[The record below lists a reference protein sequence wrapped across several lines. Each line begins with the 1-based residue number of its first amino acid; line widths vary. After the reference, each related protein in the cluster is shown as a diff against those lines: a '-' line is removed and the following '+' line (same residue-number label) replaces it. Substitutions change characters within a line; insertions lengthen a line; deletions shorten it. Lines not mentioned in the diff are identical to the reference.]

1 MKEYLRPV
9 SKAVCAH
16 REVLSAGVLGKQISI
31 YQQEDQFPEVST
43 FKFALLGVPEHR
55 RDEDFMGETI
65 EFDAVRM
72 AFYGLYPGNWEWSMV
87 DLGDIIPGRSVSD
100 TDFALRE
107 VVNQLL
113 ILGVMPIVLG
123 GSQDLLYAHYRAFD
137 GVQDMISVVNVD
149 HRFDL
154 GDHQKPLTN
163 KAYVG
168 KMVVDRP
175 YNLMNYSVLGY
186 QSYLNPPEEISL
198 MDKLHFDAYRL
209 GNLIQDITLAEP
221 IMRQAQLVAMDV
233 SSVKSSAMSFRYHKS
248 PNGFD
253 SREICALS
261 RYAGISNGVKSFGI
275 YELKAFDKY
284 ESAPNLVAQILWY
297 FIEGVCF
304 RVNDGDLMNP
314 DNFTLYSVPIDDIV
328 LVFRKSKRTGRW
340 WIEMPNNNSSNNN
353 LPTAALLPC
362 TYDDYLNA
370 TEQNIPERWL
380 KARLRNKV

>member
-1 MKEYLRPV
+1 MLEYLRPV

-16 REVLSAGVLGKQISI
+16 REVLPLGVLGKQICLHLS
-31 YQQEDQFPEVST
+31 EDEFPNILA
-43 FKFALLGVPEHR
+43 FKYALLGVPEHR
-55 RDEDFMGETI
+55 RDEDYMGEAI

-72 AFYGLYPGNWEWSMV
+72 AFYGLFPGNWDWSMV
-87 DLGDIIPGRSVSD
+87 DLGDIIPGSSIED

-107 VVNQLL
+107 VLNELL
-113 ILGVMPIVLG
+113 KIGVMPIVLG

-137 GVQDMISVVNVD
+137 GVQDMINVVNID

-154 GDHQKPLTN
+154 GDHQKPMSN

-168 KMVVDRP
+168 KMVVDKP
-175 YNLMNYSVLGY
+175 YNMMNYAVLGY
-186 QSYLNPPEEISL
+186 QSYLNPPQEIAL
-198 MDKLHFDAYRL
+198 MDKLHFEAYRL
-209 GNLIQDITLAEP
+209 GNLIKDITIAEP
-221 IMRQAQLVAMDV
+221 IMRQAQLVALDV

-275 YELKAFDKY
+275 YELKSFEKY

-297 FIEGVCF
+297 FIEGVSF
-304 RVNDGDLMNP
+304 RVNEGDLMNP
-314 DNFTLYSVPIDDIV
+314 DNFTIYSVPVDDMV
-328 LVFRKSKRTGRW
+328 LVFKKSKRSGRW
-340 WIEMPNNNSSNNN
+340 WMELPNNNTLNNN
-353 LPTAALLPC
+353 MSSVALLPC
-362 TYDDYLNA
+362 TYEDYLSA

>member
-1 MKEYLRPV
+1 MLEYLRPV

-16 REVLSAGVLGKQISI
+16 REVLPLGVLGKQICLHLS
-31 YQQEDQFPEVST
+31 EDEFPNILA
-43 FKFALLGVPEHR
+43 FKYALLGVPEHR
-55 RDEDFMGETI
+55 RDEDYMGEAI

-72 AFYGLYPGNWEWSMV
+72 AFYGLFPGNWDWSMV
-87 DLGDIIPGRSVSD
+87 DLGDIIPGSSIED

-107 VVNQLL
+107 VLNELL
-113 ILGVMPIVLG
+113 KIGVMPIVLG

-137 GVQDMISVVNVD
+137 GVQDMINVVNID

-154 GDHQKPLTN
+154 GDHQKPMSN

-168 KMVVDRP
+168 KMVVDKP
-175 YNLMNYSVLGY
+175 YNMMNYAVLGY
-186 QSYLNPPEEISL
+186 QSYLNPPQEIAL
-198 MDKLHFDAYRL
+198 MDKLHFEAYRL
-209 GNLIQDITLAEP
+209 GNLIKDITIAEP
-221 IMRQAQLVAMDV
+221 IMRQAQLVALDV

-275 YELKAFDKY
+275 YELKSFEKY

-297 FIEGVCF
+297 FIEGVSF
-304 RVNDGDLMNP
+304 RVNEGDLMNP
-314 DNFTLYSVPIDDIV
+314 DNFTIYSVPVDDMV
-328 LVFRKSKRTGRW
+328 LVFKKSKRSGRW
-340 WIEMPNNNSSNNN
+340 WMELPNNNTLNNN
-353 LPTAALLPC
+353 MSSVALLSC
-362 TYDDYLNA
+362 TYEDYLSA

>member
-16 REVLSAGVLGKQISI
+16 REVLSDGVLGKQISI
-31 YQQEDQFPEVST
+31 FQQEDQFPEVPN

-65 EFDAVRM
+65 EFDAIRM
-72 AFYGLYPGNWEWSMV
+72 AFYSLYPGNWQWSMV
-87 DLGDIIPGRSVSD
+87 DLGDVIPGSSISD

-107 VVNQLL
+107 VVQQLL

-123 GSQDLLYAHYRAFD
+123 GSQDLLYAHYRGFD
-137 GVQDMISVVNVD
+137 GVHDMISVVNID

-154 GDHQKPLTN
+154 GDHQKPMTN

-168 KMVVDRP
+168 KMVVERP

-209 GNLIQDITLAEP
+209 GNLIQDITLVEP
-221 IMRQAQLVAMDV
+221 VMRQAQLVAMDV
-233 SSVKSSAMSFRYHKS
+233 SSIKSSAMSFRYHKS

-261 RYAGISNGVKSFGI
+261 RYAGISDGVKSFGI
-275 YELKAFDKY
+275 YELKSFEKH

-304 RVNDGDLMNP
+304 RINDGDLMNP
-314 DNFTLYSVPIDDIV
+314 DNFTLYSVPINDMV
-328 LVFRKSKRTGRW
+328 LVFRKGKRTGRW
-340 WIEMPNNNSSNNN
+340 WIEMPINDSLNNNMQ
-353 LPTAALLPC
+353 TTALLPC
-362 TYDDYLNA
+362 TYEDYLSA

>member
-1 MKEYLRPV
+1 MLEYLRPV

-16 REVLSAGVLGKQISI
+16 REVLPLGVLGKQICQHLS
-31 YQQEDQFPEVST
+31 EDEFPDISA

-55 RDEDFMGETI
+55 RDEDYMGEAI
-65 EFDAVRM
+65 DFDAVRM
-72 AFYGLYPGNWEWSMV
+72 AFYGLYPGNWDWSMV
-87 DLGDIIPGRSVSD
+87 DLGDIIPGSSIED

-107 VVNQLL
+107 VLNELL
-113 ILGVMPIVLG
+113 KMGVMPIVLG

-137 GVQDMISVVNVD
+137 GVQDMINVVNID

-154 GDHQKPLTN
+154 GDHQKPMSN

-168 KMVVDRP
+168 KMVVDKP
-175 YNLMNYSVLGY
+175 YNLMNYAVLGY
-186 QSYLNPPEEISL
+186 QSYLNPPQEIAL
-198 MDKLHFDAYRL
+198 MDKLHFEAYRL
-209 GNLIQDITLAEP
+209 GNLIKDITIAEP
-221 IMRQAQLVAMDV
+221 FMRQAQLVALDV

-275 YELKAFDKY
+275 YELKSFEKY

-297 FIEGVCF
+297 FIEGVSF
-304 RVNDGDLMNP
+304 RVNEGDLMNP
-314 DNFTLYSVPIDDIV
+314 DNFTIYSVPVDDMV
-328 LVFRKSKRTGRW
+328 LVFKKSKRSGRW
-340 WIEMPNNNSSNNN
+340 WMELPNNNTLNNN
-353 LPTAALLPC
+353 ISSIALLPC
-362 TYDDYLNA
+362 TYEDYLSA

>member
-1 MKEYLRPV
+1 MLEYLRPV

-16 REVLSAGVLGKQISI
+16 REVLPQGVLGKQIYLHLS
-31 YQQEDQFPEVST
+31 EDEFPDIST
-43 FKFALLGVPEHR
+43 FKYALLGVPEHR
-55 RDEDFMGETI
+55 RDEDYMGEAI
-65 EFDAVRM
+65 DFDAVRM
-72 AFYGLYPGNWEWSMV
+72 AFYGLFPGNWDWSMV
-87 DLGDIIPGRSVSD
+87 DLGDIIPGSTIVD

-107 VVNQLL
+107 VLNVLL
-113 ILGVMPIVLG
+113 KVGVMPIVLG

-137 GVQDMISVVNVD
+137 GVQDMINVVNID

-154 GDHQKPLTN
+154 GDHQKPMSN

-168 KMVVDRP
+168 KMVVDKP
-175 YNLMNYSVLGY
+175 YNMMNYAVLGY
-186 QSYLNPPEEISL
+186 QSYLNPPQEIAL
-198 MDKLHFDAYRL
+198 MDKLHFEAYRL
-209 GNLIQDITLAEP
+209 GNLIEDITIAEP
-221 IMRQAQLVAMDV
+221 IMRQAQLVALDV

-275 YELKAFDKY
+275 YELKSFEKY

-297 FIEGVCF
+297 FIEGVSF
-304 RVNDGDLMNP
+304 RVNEGDLMNP
-314 DNFTLYSVPIDDIV
+314 DNFTIYSVPVDDMV
-328 LVFRKSKRTGRW
+328 LVFKKSNRSGRW
-340 WIEMPNNNSSNNN
+340 WIELPNNNNLNNN
-353 LPTAALLPC
+353 MSSAALLPC
-362 TYDDYLNA
+362 TYEDYLST

>member
-1 MKEYLRPV
+1 MIQYLRPV

-16 REVLSAGVLGKQISI
+16 REVLPVGVLGKKICL
-31 YQQEDQFPEVST
+31 YQNEDEFPELST
-43 FKFALLGVPEHR
+43 FKFAIVGVPEHR
-55 RDEDFMGETI
+55 RDVDYMGESI

-72 AFYGLYPGNWEWSMV
+72 AFYGLYPGNWQWSMV
-87 DLGDIIPGRSVSD
+87 DLGDIIPGSSVAD

-107 VVNQLL
+107 VLNELLL
-113 ILGVMPIVLG
+113 IGVLPIVLG

-137 GVQDMISVVNVD
+137 GVQDMINVVNVD

-154 GDHQKPLTN
+154 GDHQKTMSN

-168 KMVVDRP
+168 KMVVDKP
-175 YNLMNYSVLGY
+175 YNLMNYGVLGY
-186 QSYLNPPEEISL
+186 QSYLNPPEEIAL
-198 MDKLHFDAYRL
+198 MDKLHFEAHRL

-221 IMRQAQLVAMDV
+221 LMRQAQLVAIDV
-233 SSVKSSAMSFRYHKS
+233 SSVKSNAMSFRYHKS

-275 YELKAFDKY
+275 YELKSFEKH
-284 ESAPNLVAQILWY
+284 ESAPNLVAQIIWY
-297 FIEGVCF
+297 FIEGVSF
-304 RVNDGDLMNP
+304 RVNDGDMMNP
-314 DNFTLYSVPIDDIV
+314 DNFTVYSVPVDDMV
-328 LVFRKSKRTGRW
+328 LVFKKSKRTGRW
-340 WIEMPNNNSSNNN
+340 WIELPNNNTLNNN
-353 LPTAALLPC
+353 FSTTALLPC
-362 TYDDYLNA
+362 TYEDYLSA